1 MPNVSTDGADES
13 PTTRISSAE
22 NPEKNVD
29 GEVKA
34 PTQRTDGDDPAATSA
49 IPTQRQQDP
58 DAT

>member
-1 MPNVSTDGADES
+1 MPNVGTDGAGES

-29 GEVKA
+29 GEVRA
-34 PTQRTDGDDPAATSA
+34 PTQRTDGDDPDAMTA
-49 IPTQRQQDP
+49 IPTRRQQDP